1 MRKEC
6 DYIMRSLTPNLMV
19 NSVNDTIQYYREI
32 LGFEL
37 TMTVPKAGKYNWALM
52 KCGNVEIMFQE
63 RINLI
68 NEYPVLGDRT
78 SGSGLTIYI
87 RVVDVEALYNEIKEK
102 VKLVSD
108 LHKTFYHTTEF
119 AIMDINGFV
128 ITFSN

>member
-1 MRKEC
+1 
-6 DYIMRSLTPNLMV
+6 MV
-19 NSVNDTIQYYREI
+19 DSVNDTIEYYSEI

-37 TMTVPKAGKYNWALM
+37 TMTVPKAGKYNWAMM

-102 VKLVSD
+102 VRLVSD
-108 LHKTFYHTTEF
+108 LHKTFYHTMEF